1 MKHMHTFQAQ
11 VNESAQNKPQGRNR
25 IRSRHWAFARIYNGK
40 GRNENAQTREGKFG
54 EDFQR

>member
-1 MKHMHTFQAQ
+1 MHTFQAQ

-25 IRSRHWAFARIYNGK
+25 IRLRHWAFARIYDGK